1 MRISARNQLRGTV
14 KSVKH
19 GTVVSEVVLDIGNG
33 QELVSVITRE
43 SAEQLGLAP
52 GMAVV
57 AIIKSTEVMIA
68 AE

>member
-14 KSVKH
+14 KAVKH